1 MFFNKIANRAKTKKH
16 KQRMC
21 PSVTT
26 KLPKTKQRQVALLH
40 RGGTLELHTYKKV
53 IRYFKRWIKKK
64 KYKIKFKFQPN
75 YIFSNKN
82 KNARM
87 GKGKGKYK
95 RLLVKLRKYEPF
107 ILCEGISRL
116 RLQKHITRLRLI
128 CHNQITLRAT
138 TTTTLTCSFTA
149 KRSAL

>member
-16 KQRMC
+16 KQRIC
-21 PSVTT
+21 PAVTT
-26 KLPKTKQRQVALLH
+26 KTPKTKQKLVTLLH
-40 RGGTLELHTYKKV
+40 RGGTLELHTYKKI
-53 IRYFKRWIKKK
+53 IRYFKILIKKK

-87 GKGKGKYK
+87 GKGKGKYT

-107 ILCEGISRL
+107 MLCEGISRV
-116 RLQKHITRLRLI
+116 RLQRHITQLRLI
-128 CHNQITLRAT
+128 CHNQIILRAT
-138 TTTTLTCSFTA
+138 TTTTLTCSLNA